1 VVEGDCGDSE
11 NKKVN
16 SWDGDDR
23 KVLGK
28 ENANYKRKGIDGN
41 GCNSERAFVPVK
53 CQLLVLLPGLLKAK
67 ARLTTIAC
75 FWRSIN

>member
-1 VVEGDCGDSE
+1 MVEGDCGDSE

-28 ENANYKRKGIDGN
+28 ENAN
-41 GCNSERAFVPVK
+41 
-53 CQLLVLLPGLLKAK
+53 
-67 ARLTTIAC
+67 
-75 FWRSIN
+75 